1 MTLSGR
7 EKATILLSLLGP
19 ELAERILSFL
29 PEDLADLITGGIN
42 RLPTPSSD
50 AIKTVLDEFA
60 GFVALPEGPSE
71 ERLPH
76 LREDFVK
83 TDQESPPAQNNASD
97 QVLYSHPKKLAMALS
112 SERTPVCAYV
122 LSLMPAVASAEVL
135 SLMPE
140 RRREIESLMRA
151 LKKPP
156 IAEKLDE
163 ELLKTLAEKME
174 RMSV

>member
-71 ERLPH
+71 ERLPP

-97 QVLYSHPKKLAMALS
+97 QVLYSHP
-112 SERTPVCAYV
+112 
-122 LSLMPAVASAEVL
+122 
-135 SLMPE
+135 
-140 RRREIESLMRA
+140 
-151 LKKPP
+151 
-156 IAEKLDE
+156 
-163 ELLKTLAEKME
+163 
-174 RMSV
+174 